1 MRILLVEDD
10 TSLGD
15 TITSWLKLDGYA
27 VDWVMRG
34 DHADTALKTHTYDCV
49 LLDRGL
55 PELSGDAVLQRLR
68 ERRDTTPVL
77 YITARD
83 ALPDRVEG
91 LDAGADDYLV
101 KPFDLN
107 ELSARIR
114 VALRRHHQQPETV
127 LTQGD
132 ITLNPATK
140 QVWLNGMPIRVTG
153 REFAVLHALMLYKG
167 RPQSRAQLEETLYGW
182 GEEIG
187 SNAVEVYIHHL
198 RRKLGGKRIVT
209 VRPSG
214 YAIAP

>member
-1 MRILLVEDD
+1 MRVLLVEDD
-10 TSLGD
+10 TSLGE
-15 TITSWLKLDGYA
+15 TMTQWLKMDGYA
-27 VDWVMRG
+27 IDWVTRG
-34 DHADTALKTHTYDCV
+34 DHADTALLTHTYDCV

-55 PELSGDAVLQRLR
+55 PAMSGDDVLKKLR
-68 ERRDTTPVL
+68 ERKNMVPVI

-83 ALPDRVEG
+83 ALEDKVEG

-101 KPFDLN
+101 KPFDLD

-114 VALRRHHQQPETV
+114 SAMRRHNLQPEPI
-127 LTQGD
+127 LAHGALKLD
-132 ITLNPATK
+132 PATK
-140 QVWLNGMPIRVTG
+140 QVWLNDQPVQITG
-153 REFAVLHALMLYKG
+153 REFSVLHALMIHKG

-198 RRKLGGKRIVT
+198 RRKLGAERIVT

-214 YAIAP
+214 YAIAE